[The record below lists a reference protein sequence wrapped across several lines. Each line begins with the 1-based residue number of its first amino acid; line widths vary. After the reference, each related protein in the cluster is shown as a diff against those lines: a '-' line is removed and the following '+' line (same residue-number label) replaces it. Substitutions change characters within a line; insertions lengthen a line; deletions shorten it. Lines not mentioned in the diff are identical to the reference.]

1 MAELVYALDLGTS
14 TARFKSSSLFLP
26 TRKKMK
32 IEIQNKK
39 GLTTILSIIVDKKT
53 IQEKLDKKLSELQSE
68 VSLKGFRPGKV
79 PPAVI
84 KSQFG
89 KAIYGEVI
97 DKLLQET
104 SNKALVEKKIKA
116 AGQPKIDLKTFGEG
130 KDLNYTLEVD
140 SLPELSLASF
150 EKYKASE
157 YQVKIESKLVDEKI
171 NEIAKNNKTFLDKN
185 DKSIKGDLVI
195 FDYNATVDNK
205 KFEGTE
211 GDNTRLVIGADLF
224 LKGFDE
230 QLIGVKTNDNKII
243 EVKLPENYPNK
254 DLANKKAKFQC
265 TIKNV
270 QIANKTKI
278 DETFAINMGAK
289 DLNDLKSL
297 VEKQISS
304 QYKQSLD
311 SIIKKEILDQVETLH
326 EIELPKNLVEQEVHT
341 MTHNLKKEDAEKHK
355 LKNLKIAE
363 SRIKL
368 GLILNEYGEKNNLK
382 VSDDDVKTEIQKQI
396 KSMPGQE
403 KMVYD
408 YYQKNP
414 SATQSIKGA
423 LYEDKILS
431 LFKSKIKLTRKNIS
445 IKDAEKIISDF
456 NKISQN
462 SLNYDQSQG
471 DKAKVKVEKKASKT
485 SIETKKKKKVSKK

>member
-1 MAELVYALDLGTS
+1 MFVQQPLV
-14 TARFKSSSLFLP
+14 
-26 TRKKMK
+26 
-32 IEIQNKK
+32 
-39 GLTTILSIIVDKKT
+39 
-53 IQEKLDKKLSELQSE
+53 
-68 VSLKGFRPGKV
+68 
-79 PPAVI
+79 
-84 KSQFG
+84 
-89 KAIYGEVI
+89 
-97 DKLLQET
+97 
-104 SNKALVEKKIKA
+104 
-116 AGQPKIDLKTFGEG
+116 
-130 KDLNYTLEVD
+130 
-140 SLPELSLASF
+140 
-150 EKYKASE
+150 
-157 YQVKIESKLVDEKI
+157 
-171 NEIAKNNKTFLDKN
+171 
-185 DKSIKGDLVI
+185 
-195 FDYNATVDNK
+195 
-205 KFEGTE
+205 
-211 GDNTRLVIGADLF
+211 
-224 LKGFDE
+224 
-230 QLIGVKTNDNKII
+230 
-243 EVKLPENYPNK
+243 
-254 DLANKKAKFQC
+254 
-265 TIKNV
+265 
-270 QIANKTKI
+270 
-278 DETFAINMGAK
+278 
-289 DLNDLKSL
+289 
-297 VEKQISS
+297 
-304 QYKQSLD
+304 
-311 SIIKKEILDQVETLH
+311 
-326 EIELPKNLVEQEVHT
+326 
-341 MTHNLKKEDAEKHK
+341 